1 MDSLRRSRLSK
12 WIRGAQITHHEFIMF
27 WQSVKV
33 TIGLAVVLVV
43 LTVGGFAWNELDHHE
58 RGIAFR
64 SVLASGMVIAGVSK
78 EYPIYY
84 TDREGNEL
92 SVPARVFYESE
103 TAKAVWAKARKGMWR
118 GFMVSIPIFIIA
130 IIAFI
135 RVFDRAGK
143 NQTNDSYVR
152 GARLTKSGKELQKA
166 LEKEG
171 RIGPLPIGPVQ
182 LPHDY
187 EASHQLFIGGPG
199 SGKTVLLSKQLEAI
213 RKAKRRAIVYDVNGT
228 FVERFYDPNR
238 DVILNPLE
246 DRSPV
251 WRIWDEVRL
260 ESDYHAFAQA
270 VIPDSTTGSDTFW
283 TEAARATLR
292 ATLKKLAEIHDGSPT
307 NEDLHKAITTMA
319 TKPFAAMLEDTEA
332 GSIIDPG
339 AEKMVI
345 GIRAT
350 IAAKLTGFSFLAD
363 VDKNGELLPAH
374 RRFSIKDFIKNE
386 DHDGWL
392 FITSKNDQLASL
404 RQLIT
409 LWVDIAVGEVLSLK
423 PDPSRRLYFVF
434 DELPSL
440 SQLPS
445 LQSAMAQGRKHGAA
459 VILGLQSIE
468 QLRDIY
474 GQKQAEAIT
483 GNCATWTTLRANDT
497 ETSKWISDAI
507 GMTEKAETSEGLSVA
522 GNDIGDRRTTQRQ
535 IVARATVLP
544 SELRGL
550 QNLQGYLVM
559 GRGHPVLKFD
569 FPYEPYR
576 PKAPDF
582 VMRSEL
588 LDVPGGSKSGFSSS
602 PNTGPK
608 LAYEPLFSSEKAAG
622 KRHPTSSG
630 ADTARAEKRERE
642 AKGLRRKA
650 ELDLREAVAG
660 PSTKRGR
667 ESKRPEDED
676 GYGALLSKA
685 RDGDHLGAVRFDDL
699 AEKGEDRA
707 TAEGGDRIEDL
718 EIERKQP
725 EGELAAAILPETD
738 SDGDNT
744 EDEFAMGSWGA
755 KKTLEG
761 MSDV

>member
-1 MDSLRRSRLSK
+1 MDNLRRSHLSK

-33 TIGLAVVLVV
+33 TIGMGFLLVL
-43 LTVGGFAWNELDHHE
+43 LTVTGFVWTELDHHE

-64 SVLASGMVIAGVSK
+64 SVLATGLVVAGVSD

-84 TDREGNEL
+84 TDREGTEL
-92 SVPARVFYESE
+92 AVPARVFYESQ

-118 GFMVSIPIFIIA
+118 GLMVSIPIFILA
-130 IIAFI
+130 LIAFV

-152 GARLTKSGKELQKA
+152 GSRLSKSGKELQKT
-166 LEKEG
+166 LEQEG
-171 RIGPLPIGPVQ
+171 PIGPLPIGPIQ
-182 LPHDY
+182 LPHEY
-187 EASHQLFIGGPG
+187 EAAHQLFIGGPG

-238 DVILNPLE
+238 DIILNPLE

-270 VIPDSTTGSDTFW
+270 VIPDSATGGDTFW
-283 TEAARATLR
+283 TEAARATFR
-292 ATLKKLAEIHDGSPT
+292 ATLKKLAELKEGKAT
-307 NEDLHKAITTMA
+307 NKDLHHAITTMNL
-319 TKPFAAMLEDTEA
+319 KRFAEMMADTEA
-332 GSIIDPG
+332 GSIIDPS

-350 IAAKLTGFSFLAD
+350 IAAKLTGFSFLSDAD
-363 VDKNGELLPAH
+363 RNGELFPQD
-374 RRFSIKDFIKNE
+374 RRFSIKDFIQNE

-392 FITSKNDQLASL
+392 FITSKNDQLATL

-445 LQSAMAQGRKHGAA
+445 LQNAMAQGRKHGAA

-522 GNDIGDRRTTQRQ
+522 GNDMGDRRTTQRQ

-550 QNLQGYLVM
+550 QNLEGYLVM
-559 GRGHPVLKFD
+559 GRGHPVLKFN
-569 FPYEPYR
+569 FPYEAYR
-576 PKAPDF
+576 TVASDF
-582 VMRSEL
+582 VMRPEL
-588 LDVPGGSKSGFSSS
+588 SDVPGAPPSGYSSNPNAGGSF
-602 PNTGPK
+602 
-608 LAYEPLFSSEKAAG
+608 AYQPLFSLAEPQQVNRKSGQEEDTNRQSRREDIAQSE
-622 KRHPTSSG
+622 
-630 ADTARAEKRERE
+630 
-642 AKGLRRKA
+642 RRKA
-650 ELDLREAVAG
+650 EMDLRQG
-660 PSTKRGR
+660 SLLSQKPQPS
-667 ESKRPEDED
+667 EPSKEEVQT
-676 GYGALLSKA
+676 GYGSLLSRAQKS
-685 RDGDHLGAVRFDDL
+685 DHMPAVRFDEV
-699 AEKGEDRA
+699 AEQVVQERPEEPPEA
-707 TAEGGDRIEDL
+707 QAEVPSAANQ
-718 EIERKQP
+718 KQP
-725 EGELAAAILPETD
+725 LD
-738 SDGDNT
+738 QNSDDDDAY
-744 EDEFAMGSWGA
+744 EMKSWGGQRS
-755 KKTLEG
+755 LRG
-761 MSDV
+761 MTDV